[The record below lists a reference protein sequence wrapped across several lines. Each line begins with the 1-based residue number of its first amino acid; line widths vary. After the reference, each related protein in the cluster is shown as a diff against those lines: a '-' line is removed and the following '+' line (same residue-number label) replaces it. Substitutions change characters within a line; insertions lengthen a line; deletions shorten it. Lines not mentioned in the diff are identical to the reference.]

1 MDVISILGA
10 AAAIFAASFFST
22 ISGFGFALIA
32 TPFLA
37 MVMPLKTAI
46 VFVLLVT
53 MILRAT
59 TMLRTRKEFDWAT
72 VLMTTFGCFVGM
84 VPGSL
89 VLKLMPVA
97 LLQKLLA
104 CVLLAATVLMSLQY
118 TLKISNVTLGRIG
131 AGVLSGFFGSATS
144 VGGPPLVLYF
154 LNEKTEKSLMR
165 ANMIWIFGLS
175 SFLTAITYY
184 LAGNMQEIREW
195 SLLLPML
202 PSVFV
207 GIWLG
212 ERMFYRLNQHLFR
225 RLSLIVVFCG
235 AFLMLLEGFGLL

>member
-1 MDVISILGA
+1 MDLLGIIGA

-32 TPFLA
+32 TPFLS

-53 MILRAT
+53 MILRTT
-59 TMLRTRKEFDWAT
+59 TMYRTRTEFEWNT
-72 VLMTTFGCFVGM
+72 VLLTTLGCFIGM

-97 LLQKLLA
+97 ILQRLLA
-104 CVLLAATVLMSLQY
+104 SVLLAASLLMSLQY
-118 TLKISNVTLGRIG
+118 TLKISNVTFGRIG

-154 LNEKTEKSLMR
+154 LNEKTEKTLMR

-175 SFLTAITYY
+175 SFLTALTYY
-184 LAGNMQEIREW
+184 FAGNMQEIKEW
-195 SLLLPML
+195 GLLLPML
-202 PSVFV
+202 PSVFL

-212 ERMFYRLNQHLFR
+212 EKMFYHLNQHLFR

-235 AFLMLLEGFGLL
+235 ALMMLAESM